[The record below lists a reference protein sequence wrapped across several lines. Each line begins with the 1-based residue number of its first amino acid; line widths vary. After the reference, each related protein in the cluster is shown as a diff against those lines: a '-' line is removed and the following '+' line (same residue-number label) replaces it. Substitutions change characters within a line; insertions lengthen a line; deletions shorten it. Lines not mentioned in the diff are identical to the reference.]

1 MIGEPRRQEAP
12 EQVAG
17 DVAGDIGR
25 KRPGGVGHAA
35 MLAEVCEGQRESRG
49 HAQPLP
55 DPQRRKGGEVRRDR
69 EERRRQRQHGE
80 GDEDAAPS
88 VDGAAEVG
96 HSEPRDRHAHRC
108 GVDGETHGSRGHP
121 IGFRQRRQDRLGAEQ
136 VDDGEERNE
145 ADEQRA
151 CKRAGAV
158 LVHVHRLHRHG
169 VSGTEIHSRGPSA
182 RGKMAPAQQAGAG
195 LVRSAAAHIMWSSAC
210 FSSWNRSADSSTAG
224 LLPVFFHQCC
234 TPIFSTE
241 TSPILCSIGTEQLL
255 AYSLIVPETT

>member
-1 MIGEPRRQEAP
+1 
-12 EQVAG
+12 
-17 DVAGDIGR
+17 
-25 KRPGGVGHAA
+25 

-55 DPQRRKGGEVRRDR
+55 DAQRRKGGEVRRDR

-169 VSGTEIHSRGPSA
+169 VGGTEIHSRGPIRSRERWRPRSRRAPDSCALRRLTSCGRPRACRRGTGPPTAARPGSCWCSSTSA
-182 RGKMAPAQQAGAG
+182 ARPFSRPRPRPSC
-195 LVRSAAAHIMWSSAC
+195 VRSGPSSC
-210 FSSWNRSADSSTAG
+210 WRTR
-224 LLPVFFHQCC
+224 
-234 TPIFSTE
+234 
-241 TSPILCSIGTEQLL
+241 
-255 AYSLIVPETT
+255 